1 MPFVDL
7 SQGIPAEARW
17 IKVRFS
23 IRTKKAGEPL
33 TARIWS
39 GNPSKAVVVK
49 GPSGDAF
56 VKLEVAQTLSYEHAD
71 GIDLSLKV
79 VAYKLSDDPAGP
91 PAASV

>member
-7 SQGIPAEARW
+7 SQGIPVAAKW

-33 TARIWS
+33 VARIWS
-39 GNPSKAVVVK
+39 GSPAKAVVVK

-56 VKLEVAQTLSYEHAD
+56 IRLEVPQTLSYDHAD

-79 VAYKLSDDPAGP
+79 VAYKLDDASGP
-91 PAASV
+91 PDVSV